1 MEDEF
6 RWKEEKRGEREK
18 KIGKRD
24 GEKKAEGQRG
34 PVLVHCWGRMRDGGN
49 ESSEQGN
56 RLRSGHLGIL
66 DLWSFGRF
74 PLEFVEHAR
83 DIKTSRVIPS
93 GILSRSN

>member
-1 MEDEF
+1 MNSDGKK
-6 RWKEEKRGEREK
+6 RRGEKEKK